1 MTIDTNP
8 LIGNYETLDLKN
20 VARRQNVRSGWP
32 KEKDSNGMGL
42 VDNKVA
48 FISGVARGQGRSHAV
63 RLAEEGADII
73 GFDICANDDAVEY
86 PLATQDDLDETTKLI
101 EKFGRRALLSVA
113 DVRDHEAVKRLVDEG
128 VVELGRL
135 DIVLANAGVMA
146 ITGEQRLQREAF
158 LAGIDIMLTGV
169 FNTVMPAIPHL
180 RAGGRGGSIVITS
193 STAGLVGG
201 LGDGSPGVLG
211 YTASKHAVVGL
222 MRAWANVLAP
232 ENIRVN
238 TVHPTGVNSPMIANE
253 AFGRYV
259 QEFPTIAQNLQNPL
273 PVPNGLLE
281 PQDVT
286 DSIMHLIS
294 DAGRYI
300 TGTTYVMDAGF
311 TNKR

>member
-1 MTIDTNP
+1 
-8 LIGNYETLDLKN
+8 
-20 VARRQNVRSGWP
+20 
-32 KEKDSNGMGL
+32 MGL
-42 VDNKVA
+42 ADNKVA

-86 PLATQDDLDETTKLI
+86 PLATPEDLDETADLI
-101 EKFGRRALLSVA
+101 EKFGRKAILRVA
-113 DVRDHEAVKRLVDEG
+113 DVRDYDAVKQVVDDG
-128 VVELGRL
+128 VAELGRL

-146 ITGEQRLQREAF
+146 ITGQERLRRDAY
-158 LAGIDIMLTGV
+158 LAGIDIMLNGV
-169 FNTVMPAIPHL
+169 FNTVDVAIPHL

-201 LGDGSPGVLG
+201 LADGTPGVMG
-211 YTASKHAVVGL
+211 YIASKHGVIGL

-238 TVHPTGVNSPMIANE
+238 TIHPTGVNSPMIANE
-253 AFGRYV
+253 AFARFV
-259 QEFPTIAQNLQNPL
+259 QEQPTIAENLQNPL

-281 PQDVT
+281 PEDVT
-286 DSIMHLIS
+286 NSIMHLVS

-300 TGTTYVMDAGF
+300 TGSTFMVDAGF
-311 TNKR
+311 TNRR

>member
-1 MTIDTNP
+1 
-8 LIGNYETLDLKN
+8 
-20 VARRQNVRSGWP
+20 
-32 KEKDSNGMGL
+32 MGL

-73 GFDICANDDAVEY
+73 GFDICANDDSVEY
-86 PLATQDDLDETTKLI
+86 PLATQDDLDETGKLI
-101 EKFGRRALLSVA
+101 EKYGRKALLSVA
-113 DVRDHEAVKRLVDEG
+113 DVRDHEAVKRIIDDG
-128 VVELGRL
+128 VAELGRL

-146 ITGEQRLQREAF
+146 ITGQQRLRRDAF
-158 LAGIDIMLTGV
+158 LAGIDIMLVGV

-180 RAGGRGGSIVITS
+180 QAGGRGGSIVITS

-211 YTASKHAVVGL
+211 YTSSKHAVVGL
-222 MRAWANVLAP
+222 MRSWANSLAP

-238 TVHPTGVNSPMIANE
+238 TIHPTGVNSPMIANE

-286 DSIMHLIS
+286 DSIMHLVS

-300 TGTTYVMDAGF
+300 TGSTFVMDAGF

>member
-1 MTIDTNP
+1 
-8 LIGNYETLDLKN
+8 
-20 VARRQNVRSGWP
+20 
-32 KEKDSNGMGL
+32 MGL
-42 VDNKVA
+42 ADNKVA

-86 PLATQDDLDETTKLI
+86 PLATPEDLDETAELI
-101 EKFGRRALLSVA
+101 KKFGRKAILRVA
-113 DVRDHEAVKRLVDEG
+113 DVRDYDAVKQVVDDG
-128 VVELGRL
+128 VAELGRL

-146 ITGEQRLQREAF
+146 ITGQERLRREAY
-158 LAGIDIMLTGV
+158 LAGIDIMLNGV
-169 FNTVMPAIPHL
+169 FNTVDVAIPHL

-201 LGDGSPGVLG
+201 LADGTPGVMG
-211 YTASKHAVVGL
+211 YIASKHGVIGL

-238 TVHPTGVNSPMIANE
+238 TIHPTGVNSPMIANE
-253 AFGRYV
+253 AFARFV
-259 QEFPTIAQNLQNPL
+259 QEQPTIAENLQNPL

-281 PQDVT
+281 PEDVT
-286 DSIMHLIS
+286 NSIMHLVS

-300 TGTTYVMDAGF
+300 TGSTFMVDAVF
-311 TNKR
+311 TNRR